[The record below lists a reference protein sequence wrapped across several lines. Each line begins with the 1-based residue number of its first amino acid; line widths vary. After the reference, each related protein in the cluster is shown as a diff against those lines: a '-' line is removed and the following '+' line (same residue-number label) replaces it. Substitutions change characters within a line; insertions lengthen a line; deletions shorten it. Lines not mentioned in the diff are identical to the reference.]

1 MKQSK
6 DLETEYIRVADLWQ
20 FLHSAEQ
27 LSINH
32 EYLHDLI
39 HERLH
44 ACLQIVCDYQDEILF
59 KLHPDSELVK
69 EIKAHKQQQQP

>member
-20 FLHSAEQ
+20 FLNSAEQ
-27 LSINH
+27 LAIKH
-32 EYLHDLI
+32 EHLRDLI

-59 KLHPDSELVK
+59 KLHPDSEPVK